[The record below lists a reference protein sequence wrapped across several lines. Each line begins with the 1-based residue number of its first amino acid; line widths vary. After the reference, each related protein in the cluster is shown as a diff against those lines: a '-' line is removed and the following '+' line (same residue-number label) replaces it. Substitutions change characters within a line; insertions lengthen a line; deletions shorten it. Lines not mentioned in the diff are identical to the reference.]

1 MTEGGLDAAAT
12 ENQTIKNNSQ
22 HPPRRNPNE
31 DYDLKKE
38 NLVAPLSKITRR
50 GKSRR
55 RESNYIALNNEKTLT
70 LYDADINP
78 TLILTAN
85 TPEQF
90 LAYTIKNPE
99 E

>member
-1 MTEGGLDAAAT
+1 MSGGGLGAAAA
-12 ENQTIKNNSQ
+12 ENQTINNDSQ
-22 HPPRRNPNE
+22 HSPRRNPNE
-31 DYDLKKE
+31 DYDSEEEDLIT
-38 NLVAPLSKITRR
+38 PLPKIIKR

-55 RESNYIALNNEKTLT
+55 RESNYIALNNEEALT

-90 LAYTIKNPE
+90 LTDAIENPE